1 MIKIKHL
8 IAEKTVNYYAV
19 DFDDSLETENIEFIC
34 DILNQNIK
42 KMNNFEE
49 GANDLL
55 SKYKNTFG
63 YDYNISKCGSEC
75 LGIELWDEIE

>member
-1 MIKIKHL
+1 
-8 IAEKTVNYYAV
+8 
-19 DFDDSLETENIEFIC
+19 
-34 DILNQNIK
+34 
-42 KMNNFEE
+42 MNNFEE

>member
-1 MIKIKHL
+1 MIKIKYL
-8 IAEKTVNYYAV
+8 IAEKVVNYYAV
-19 DFDDSLETENIEFIC
+19 DFDDNLETENVEFIC

-55 SKYKNTFG
+55 NKYKNTFG

-75 LGIELWDEIE
+75 LSIELWDEIE